1 MKCQACGAEIGN
13 NTVCEFCGTQI
24 SAEMKKEQ
32 EKLNK
37 QVCPKCSSSNV
48 VYGRENQGEI
58 RNKNG
63 KRVLH
68 QTVALCKDC
77 GNTWYPNG
85 KVKPKQTWLWVLG
98 WIFVFP
104 LPLTLILL
112 KKKDLKP
119 AIKYSLIAVAW
130 ILYSII
136 VISGNSSNKTEKSKK
151 TETTA
156 QTVIDQSTDNIVNDS
171 LDDAEPFSFILSSDE
186 AGEYG
191 KKWTI
196 NKYTESEYTFF
207 AFYIPAGTYSVI
219 NKSDSGTAQVSVY
232 SNVKHDG
239 HWEQFIAEDC
249 AKPIIVTANEEAKTI
264 AVKEGQFIKLSD
276 GSSNL
281 EFTLIK

>member
-32 EKLNK
+32 ERLNK

-85 KVKPKQTWLWVLG
+85 KAKPKQTWLWVLG
-98 WIFVFP
+98 WIFIFP

-112 KKKDLKP
+112 KKKDLKA
-119 AIKYSLIAVAW
+119 AIKYSIIAIAW
-130 ILYSII
+130 VLYLVI
-136 VISGNSSNKTEKSKK
+136 VISGNSSNRTTKSNKTDS
-151 TETTA
+151 TA
-156 QTVIDQSTDNIVNDS
+156 QSVSVQDNGNTADDS
-171 LDDAEPFSFILSSDE
+171 LNNAELFKFMISFDE

-196 NKYTESEYTFF
+196 NKYTESEYTFY
-207 AFYIPAGTYSVI
+207 AFYIPAGTYSVV
-219 NKSDSGTAQVSVY
+219 NKSNSGTAQVSVY
-232 SNVKHDG
+232 SNVKFDG
-239 HWEQFIAEDC
+239 HWEQFIDEDC
-249 AKPIIVTANEEAKTI
+249 SKPILVTANEEAKTI
-264 AVKEGQFIKLSD
+264 LVKEGQFVKLSD
-276 GSSNL
+276 DSINI
-281 EFTLIK
+281 EFTLIN

>member
-32 EKLNK
+32 EQLNK

-85 KVKPKQTWLWVLG
+85 KVKPRQTWLWVLG
-98 WIFVFP
+98 WIFIFP

-112 KKKDLKP
+112 KKKEMKP
-119 AIKYSLIAVAW
+119 ALKYGIIAAAW
-130 ILYSII
+130 VLYLII
-136 VISGNSSNKTEKSKK
+136 VISGNSS
-151 TETTA
+151 
-156 QTVIDQSTDNIVNDS
+156 I
-171 LDDAEPFSFILSSDE
+171 
-186 AGEYG
+186 
-191 KKWTI
+191 
-196 NKYTESEYTFF
+196 
-207 AFYIPAGTYSVI
+207 
-219 NKSDSGTAQVSVY
+219 
-232 SNVKHDG
+232 
-239 HWEQFIAEDC
+239 
-249 AKPIIVTANEEAKTI
+249 
-264 AVKEGQFIKLSD
+264 
-276 GSSNL
+276 
-281 EFTLIK
+281 